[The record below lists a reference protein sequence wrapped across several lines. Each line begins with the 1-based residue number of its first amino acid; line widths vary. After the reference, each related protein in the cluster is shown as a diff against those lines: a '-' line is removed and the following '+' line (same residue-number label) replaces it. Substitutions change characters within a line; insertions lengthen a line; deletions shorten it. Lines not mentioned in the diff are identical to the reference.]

1 MAVASLHALG
11 IVLVRAPRPR
21 ISRRAV
27 AVAGVAVL
35 VMTVS
40 LAAGVSVAFPTVA
53 RASSPS
59 ISVRATPSF
68 SRPAMRALVDGGPD
82 PARTLRALG
91 DALPPFARRIDVV
104 ALTHS
109 HADHGTGLIAVLDRY
124 EVALA

>member
-1 MAVASLHALG
+1 
-11 IVLVRAPRPR
+11 
-21 ISRRAV
+21 
-27 AVAGVAVL
+27 
-35 VMTVS
+35 
-40 LAAGVSVAFPTVA
+40 
-53 RASSPS
+53 
-59 ISVRATPSF
+59 
-68 SRPAMRALVDGGPD
+68 MRALVDGGPD